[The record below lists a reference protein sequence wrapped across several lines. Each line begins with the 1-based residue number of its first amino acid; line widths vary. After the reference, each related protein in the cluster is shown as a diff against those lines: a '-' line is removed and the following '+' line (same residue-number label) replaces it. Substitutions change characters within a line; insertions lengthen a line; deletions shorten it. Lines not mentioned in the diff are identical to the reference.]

1 MLGVLLPTMSDLT
14 IIDGK
19 GHLMG
24 RLAST
29 VAKQLLNGKKIVVVR
44 TEQLVISGS
53 LKRNKV
59 KFAQFVKKRM
69 NTNPRKGPFH
79 FRSPARMFWRTLRGM
94 IPHKTKRGQLAL
106 GRLASFEGIPAP
118 YDKKKRV
125 VVPSCLKTIRLQ
137 ADKNF
142 TVLGELSKEVG
153 WGHTDLVLRLEAQ
166 RKIKE
171 QAYYAEKKALMAA
184 KSKAAS
190 SADLSS
196 VAPVLS
202 SFGY

>member
-1 MLGVLLPTMSDLT
+1 MSDLT

-19 GHLMG
+19 GHLLG
-24 RLAST
+24 RLASV
-29 VAKQLLNGKKIVVVR
+29 VAKQLLAGKKIVVVR
-44 TEQLVISGS
+44 SEQIVVSGS

-69 NTNPRKGPFH
+69 NTNPRHGPFH
-79 FRSPARMFWRTLRGM
+79 FRSPARIFWRTLRGM
-94 IPHKTKRGQLAL
+94 LPHKTKRGALAL
-106 GRLASFEGIPAP
+106 GKIAAFEGIPAP

-125 VVPSCLKTIRLQ
+125 VVPSALKVLRLQ
-137 ADKNF
+137 ADRKF

-153 WGHTDLVLRLEAQ
+153 WGHTDLVARLEAQ

-171 QAYYAEKKALMAA
+171 QAYYAEKKALVAA

-190 SADLSS
+190 SADLSAVS
-196 VAPVLS
+196 PVLAQ
-202 SFGY
+202 FGY